1 MRNLRILN
9 TREKKEIY
17 SIMASQWGFSQ
28 KLDYVFLI
36 NPKSK
41 IYLVNRDFARI
52 DTEKLRID
60 SVGLYF
66 GELKKDGLRLS
77 IEGSQ
82 IIGLNSKKNIVELS
96 KQEMRLWLKGN
107 DLEKTTDAEG
117 FAIIK
122 HEKDYL
128 GTGKIKEGV
137 ILNFVPKTRRILAD
151 D

>member
-17 SIMASQWGFSQ
+17 SLMGQQWGFSQ
-28 KLDYVFLI
+28 KIDYVFLI

-52 DTEKLRID
+52 NTEKLRID

-66 GELKKDGLRLS
+66 GELKKEGLRLS

-82 IIGLNSKKNIVELS
+82 IIGPKCTKNIVELS
-96 KQEMRLWLKGN
+96 KQEMRLWLKGI
-107 DLEKTTDAEG
+107 DLEKMTESEG
-117 FAIIK
+117 FALIK
-122 HEKDYL
+122 HGKDYL
-128 GTGKIKEGV
+128 GTGKVKEGN
-137 ILNFVPKTRRILAD
+137 ILNFVPKTRRIMAED
-151 D
+151 